1 MLSVYNNSE
10 KYCHYFLLVLV
21 LERLTSVRCAYVRAS
36 GDSIASASATS
47 TASQCWAIVVSLP
60 LSRRC
65 LELPLLVH

>member
-1 MLSVYNNSE
+1 M
-10 KYCHYFLLVLV
+10 HYIFLVLV
-21 LERLTSVRCAYVRAS
+21 FAALDGPTSVRFAYVRAS

-65 LELPLLVH
+65 LELPLVVH